1 MCGMWT
7 VIVPWCNDLAGGA
20 RLRCFG
26 VFSNIVVVLICI
38 SLLVKT
44 SSSTSPLRRSRSDKQ
59 NTHKENM
66 SRSTVFGPGST
77 FSLTKYGKLKMPVEP
92 IPRRMRDASRIENNA
107 KIAANTARERRYS
120 LCSKCGTTTVTIGF
134 DQTPS
139 ARLGLWGRC
148 TEAKDYTHHKFV
160 ALSKGEYDVLRD
172 LPVDE
177 RLSRWRFE
185 R

>member
-1 MCGMWT
+1 MNGWGCSTAKLW
-7 VIVPWCNDLAGGA
+7 VSSD
-20 RLRCFG
+20 
-26 VFSNIVVVLICI
+26 VVVFIYI
-38 SLLVKT
+38 SHSVNIFIYISFEAKPFRQT
-44 SSSTSPLRRSRSDKQ
+44 
-59 NTHKENM
+59 NTHKERM

-77 FSLTKYGKLKMPVEP
+77 FSLTKYGKLKAPVEP
-92 IPRRMRDASRIENNA
+92 IPRRLRDACRIENNA
-107 KIAANTARERRYS
+107 KIAANTTRERRYS

-177 RLSRWRFE
+177 RLSRWRLE